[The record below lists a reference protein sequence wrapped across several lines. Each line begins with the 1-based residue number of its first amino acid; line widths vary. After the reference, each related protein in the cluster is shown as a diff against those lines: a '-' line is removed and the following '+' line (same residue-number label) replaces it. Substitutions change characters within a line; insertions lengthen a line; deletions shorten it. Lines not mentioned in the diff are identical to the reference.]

1 VFFFPCLGQHIS
13 LLFGFLI
20 RSEQT
25 GTCAPWDDGGLC
37 LVDTPRAFGED
48 SSVGF
53 GDFCVLLGDLVF
65 VQASIW
71 IEVGV
76 FVLEAQ
82 PGADSSLYHRA
93 L

>member
-1 VFFFPCLGQHIS
+1 M
-13 LLFGFLI
+13 
-20 RSEQT
+20 
-25 GTCAPWDDGGLC
+25 
-37 LVDTPRAFGED
+37 DTPRAFGED

-82 PGADSSLYHRA
+82 PSADSSLYHRA